1 VARSSPLVRL
11 PELLRCVVVA
21 PRRPADRNLDQLMS
35 QDEQPGRSARR
46 RYVGGL
52 AVLLV
57 LAGIVVLVVGLR
69 SQNHAP
75 QPSSAAAGT
84 QAPASMRAAAGTA
97 TSSAPAPAP
106 RGPLLPKSNP
116 TRLEIPTIGVSSS
129 LLQLALNADQTV
141 QVPPLDKDSRA
152 GWYTGSPTPGQL
164 GPSLL
169 LGHVDSAEYGP
180 GVFFK
185 LGALHQGDTV
195 EVTRADATVAVFR
208 IDRVA
213 SFPKDHFPTLEVYGD
228 TSNAQLRLI
237 TCGGKFDFSARSYES
252 NIVVFASLVSSH
264 RA

>member
-1 VARSSPLVRL
+1 
-11 PELLRCVVVA
+11 
-21 PRRPADRNLDQLMS
+21 MT
-35 QDEQPGRSARR
+35 QDERPGRSTRR

-57 LAGIVVLVVGLR
+57 LAGIVVLVVGIR
-69 SQNHAP
+69 GQEHAP
-75 QPSSAAAGT
+75 QPSPAASTT
-84 QAPASMRAAAGTA
+84 QASAPVAGAAGTA
-97 TSSAPAPAP
+97 SSTSASHAPQGPVLPRSTPVSLKIPA
-106 RGPLLPKSNP
+106 
-116 TRLEIPTIGVSSS
+116 IGVTSS
-129 LLQLALNADQTV
+129 LLQLGLNKDRTV
-141 QVPPLDKDSRA
+141 QVPPLSKDSKA
-152 GWYTGSPTPGQL
+152 GWYTGSPTPGEL

-195 EVTRADATVAVFR
+195 DVTRADSTVAVFR

-252 NIVVFASLVSSH
+252 NIVVFASLLSSH

>member
-1 VARSSPLVRL
+1 
-11 PELLRCVVVA
+11 
-21 PRRPADRNLDQLMS
+21 MS
-35 QDEQPGRSARR
+35 QDEQPGRNLRR
-46 RYVGGL
+46 RSVGGL

-57 LAGIVVLVVGLR
+57 LAGIVVLVVGIR
-69 SQNHAP
+69 GQRHAP
-75 QPSSAAAGT
+75 QPSPAAAST
-84 QAPASMRAAAGTA
+84 
-97 TSSAPAPAP
+97 SAPATVAASTGTAAP
-106 RGPLLPKSNP
+106 GSAAPQGPVLPKSTP
-116 TRLEIPTIGVSSS
+116 THLTIPAIGVSSS
-129 LLQLALNADQTV
+129 LLELGLNEDRTV
-141 QVPPLDKDSRA
+141 QVPPLSKDSKA

-185 LGALHQGDTV
+185 LGALHKGDTV
-195 EVTRADATVAVFR
+195 DVTRADSTVAVFR

-213 SFPKDHFPTLEVYGD
+213 AFPKNHFPTLEVYGD
-228 TSNAQLRLI
+228 TANAQLRLI

>member
-1 VARSSPLVRL
+1 
-11 PELLRCVVVA
+11 
-21 PRRPADRNLDQLMS
+21 MS
-35 QDEQPGRSARR
+35 QDEQPGRNTRR

-57 LAGIVVLVVGLR
+57 LAGIVVLVVGIR
-69 SQNHAP
+69 GQNHAP
-75 QPSSAAAGT
+75 QPSPAAAITSASAPVSAAAGT
-84 QAPASMRAAAGTA
+84 AST
-97 TSSAPAPAP
+97 SAPAPVP
-106 RGPLLPKSNP
+106 RGPLLARSTP
-116 TRLEIPTIGVSSS
+116 TRLQIPAIGVSSS
-129 LLQLALNADQTV
+129 LLQLGLNKDRTV
-141 QVPPLDKDSRA
+141 QVPPLSKDSKA

-185 LGALHQGDTV
+185 LGALHRGDTV
-195 EVTRADATVAVFR
+195 DVTRADATVAVFR

-237 TCGGKFDFSARSYES
+237 TCGGKFDFSARSYEN

>member
-1 VARSSPLVRL
+1 
-11 PELLRCVVVA
+11 
-21 PRRPADRNLDQLMS
+21 MS
-35 QDEQPGRSARR
+35 QDEQPGRNTRR

-57 LAGIVVLVVGLR
+57 LAGIVVLVVGIR
-69 SQNHAP
+69 GQHHAP
-75 QPSSAAAGT
+75 QPSPAAATT
-84 QAPASMRAAAGTA
+84 QASASVPAAAGTA
-97 TSSAPAPAP
+97 TSSSAAPAP
-106 RGPLLPKSNP
+106 RGPVLPKSTP
-116 TRLEIPTIGVSSS
+116 TGLKIPAIGVTSS
-129 LLQLALNADQTV
+129 LLRLGLNKDQTV
-141 QVPPLDKDSRA
+141 QVPPLGKDSKA
-152 GWYTGSPTPGQL
+152 GWYTASPTPGEL

-185 LGALHQGDTV
+185 LGALHRGDTV
-195 EVTRADATVAVFR
+195 DVARSDSTVAVFR
-208 IDRVA
+208 VDRVA

-228 TSNAQLRLI
+228 TENAQLRLI

>member
-1 VARSSPLVRL
+1 
-11 PELLRCVVVA
+11 
-21 PRRPADRNLDQLMS
+21 MS
-35 QDEQPGRSARR
+35 QDERPGRNTRR
-46 RYVGGL
+46 LYVGGL

-57 LAGIVVLVVGLR
+57 LAGIVVLVVGIR
-69 SQNHAP
+69 GQNHAP
-75 QPSSAAAGT
+75 QPSPAAAITSASAPVSAAAGT
-84 QAPASMRAAAGTA
+84 AVTTAP
-97 TSSAPAPAP
+97 PAP
-106 RGPLLPKSNP
+106 RGPLLARSAP
-116 TRLEIPTIGVSSS
+116 TRLQIPAIGVSSS
-129 LLQLALNADQTV
+129 LLQLGLNKDRTV
-141 QVPPLDKDSRA
+141 QVPPLSRDSKA

-195 EVTRADATVAVFR
+195 DVTRADATVAVFR